1 MNWLKLK
8 THTIFFFALSGYMS
22 VVSGFAG
29 NIQSG
34 NIKFAD
40 IKKKCKTIFSGKY

>member
-1 MNWLKLK
+1 MY
-8 THTIFFFALSGYMS
+8 FFGLAGYMS
-22 VVSGFAG
+22 VVSGMAS

-34 NIKFAD
+34 NINFAD

>member
-8 THTIFFFALSGYMS
+8 IHTINFMALAGYMS

-34 NIKFAD
+34 NITFAD
-40 IKKKCKTIFSGKY
+40 IKRKCKTIFSGK